1 MKDGFKNWKRGLK
14 LKDGFRDDHI
24 SNRGDHGTWNFIMS
38 YGKFAFTEK
47 SWKRTSPSYKPVIN
61 NRKIS
66 LTGFQVL
73 CLASLMKKDFILLW
87 CWNLFKFCR
96 WKLSNCQ

>member
-38 YGKFAFTEK
+38 YCKFAYTEK
-47 SWKRTSPSYKPVIN
+47 SWKRTSPVIN
-61 NRKIS
+61 
-66 LTGFQVL
+66 Q
-73 CLASLMKKDFILLW
+73 
-87 CWNLFKFCR
+87 
-96 WKLSNCQ
+96 LSITDKSR